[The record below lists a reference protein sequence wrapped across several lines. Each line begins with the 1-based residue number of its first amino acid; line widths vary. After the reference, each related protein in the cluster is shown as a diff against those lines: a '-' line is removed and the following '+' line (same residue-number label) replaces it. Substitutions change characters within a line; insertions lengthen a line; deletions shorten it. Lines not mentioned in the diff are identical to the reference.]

1 MTCSAG
7 PASHWLPSR
16 PHRIAISAMKPQ
28 TTLTRTQRRLQRRLA
43 QYADP
48 ASPVLARFREVR
60 DHTLLDITR
69 GLELIAA
76 ELLTRPGHIGLAG
89 GGYVYY
95 PTDATLTR
103 WEATDGSD
111 LKADLLTV
119 VLEYAGTFDDNAL
132 DRVCYG
138 DPLDDMVV
146 RRRVDQEGYE
156 AGQLRGDWR

>member
-1 MTCSAG
+1 
-7 PASHWLPSR
+7 
-16 PHRIAISAMKPQ
+16 MKPQ
-28 TTLTRTQRRLQRRLA
+28 TKLTRTQRRLQRRLA
-43 QYADP
+43 RYADP
-48 ASPVLARFREVR
+48 ASPTLARFLEVR

-69 GLELIAA
+69 GLERIAA

-95 PTDATLTR
+95 PNDPSLTQWR
-103 WEATDGSD
+103 ATDDSD

-138 DPLDDMVV
+138 DPLDDMLV

>member
-1 MTCSAG
+1 
-7 PASHWLPSR
+7 
-16 PHRIAISAMKPQ
+16 MKAPRKP
-28 TTLTRTQRRLQRRLA
+28 TRTQRRLQRRLA
-43 QYADP
+43 RYADP
-48 ASPVLARFREVR
+48 ASPTLARFLNVR

-69 GLELIAA
+69 ALEQIAA
-76 ELLTRPGHIGLAG
+76 ELLTRPGHVGMAG

-103 WEATDGSD
+103 WRSSD
-111 LKADLLTV
+111 DADLTADLLTV

-138 DPLDDMVV
+138 DPLDDLFV

-156 AGQLRGDWR
+156 SGQMRGDWR